1 MTMVSNFSWVLQSS
15 QDKSKTMVM
24 HCFLSLFFS
33 FFFGG
38 GGGGEVKK
46 TTKSTEAHATNSAV
60 WHAHSHII
68 PVVGAMDS
76 CFVLVRTH
84 QHGIASTVSLTITDP
99 AFTVEA
105 SALWF
110 M

>member
-1 MTMVSNFSWVLQSS
+1 
-15 QDKSKTMVM
+15 MVM
-24 HCFLSLFFS
+24 HCFLFFFFS
-33 FFFGG
+33 FFLGG
-38 GGGGEVKK
+38 GVGGGELKK
-46 TTKSTEAHATNSAV
+46 TTISTEAHTTNSAV

-68 PVVGAMDS
+68 PTVGAMDS

-84 QHGIASTVSLTITDP
+84 QHGIAGTVSFTITDP

-105 SALWF
+105 GALWS